1 MKLRA
6 RWSWIAAAALA
17 GCAQTPPSVSPHH
30 LQYDAARMA
39 HGSAASAV
47 PPLSRERPLP
57 PPRAVPPQET
67 YSVVVQATP
76 VQDLLFALARDAK
89 LDLDIHP
96 DVQGLVTL
104 HATDQT
110 LPQILARVA
119 RQVDMRYSVE
129 GRVLMVVPDRPFLRL
144 YRIDYLNMQRDV
156 ASHVAIA
163 TQVAAPG
170 SVGGSGGGAG
180 NNSRTEIVNV
190 ANNRFW
196 ASLVE
201 AVQSLLRE
209 TDKVLPA
216 QDGASAVPQPPA
228 PPASGSPAQ
237 AGARAPSAA
246 TPPAPTVARSV
257 FREAASVIPHPETGT
272 LAVRATA
279 RQHERVQEFIDR
291 LLGTARRQVLLEATV
306 VEVELSDE
314 YQQGIRWD
322 VLRSKSSTL
331 RLTQQP
337 AGTAEPLP
345 GGTPASGI
353 VPALGV
359 LSYAHAFGSMNLSAA
374 IQLLESFG
382 RTRVL
387 SSPKVSVLNNQTA
400 LIKVVDNLV
409 YFTLSA
415 NYTPGTAGAAATFT
429 VSSTPNT
436 VPVGFL
442 MNVTPQIGDDEE
454 IVLNLRPTISR
465 LTGFVE
471 DPGVALTLA
480 LARQGGANI
489 PDVRSRV
496 PQIQTRELESI
507 IRVRDGEFAVLG
519 GLMRDSVER
528 GTDGVPGAADL
539 PVVGEL
545 FRYRN
550 ERKTK
555 SELVIFLRPTV
566 VRDASLA
573 GDFRAFA
580 GSLPA
585 NDFFRDDGAARRQRG
600 APEGST
606 R

>member
-1 MKLRA
+1 MNANSLR
-6 RWSWIAAAALA
+6 AAALA
-17 GCAQTPPSVSPHH
+17 VALLAACAHPTPPVSPHH
-30 LQYDAARMA
+30 LQREAAPA
-39 HGSAASAV
+39 PEGV
-47 PPLSRERPLP
+47 PPPLSRARPLP
-57 PPRAVPPQET
+57 APRPVPPQET
-67 YSVVVQATP
+67 YGVVVHNVP
-76 VQDLLFALARDAK
+76 VQELLFALARDAK
-89 LDLDIHP
+89 VNLDLHP
-96 DVQGLVTL
+96 EVSGTVTL

-119 RQVDMRYSVE
+119 RQVDMRYSLE
-129 GRVLMVVPDRPFLRL
+129 DRVLTVLPDRPYLHL

-156 ASHVAIA
+156 TSNVAIA
-163 TQVAAPG
+163 TQVAAA
-170 SVGGSGGGAG
+170 GGAAGAAG
-180 NNSRTEIVNV
+180 NDSRTQMVNV

-196 ASLVE
+196 SSLVD

-209 TDKVLPA
+209 TDKLLPA
-216 QDGASAVPQPPA
+216 EAAAPA
-228 PPASGSPAQ
+228 PPAATPTPPGGTPA
-237 AGARAPSAA
+237 ARAAA
-246 TPPAPTVARSV
+246 APAPAPAAVARPV
-257 FREAASVIPHPETGT
+257 YREAASVIAHPETGT

-291 LLGTARRQVLLEATV
+291 LLGTARRQALIEATV

-322 VLRSKSSTL
+322 ILRSRNANF
-331 RLTQQP
+331 RLTQAP
-337 AGTAEPLP
+337 ANTAEPLP
-345 GGTPASGI
+345 GGTPASGH

-359 LSYAHAFGSMNLSAA
+359 LSFARQLGSTSIDIA

-387 SSPKVSVLNNQTA
+387 SSPKISVLNNQTA

-415 NYTPGTAGAAATFT
+415 NYTPGTAAAGATFT

-436 VPVGFL
+436 VPIGFL
-442 MNVTPQIGDDEE
+442 MNVTPQIGDDDE
-454 IVLNLRPTISR
+454 IILNLRPTISR
-465 LTGFVE
+465 LAGYVE

-480 LARQGGANI
+480 LARQGGASI

-496 PQIQTRELESI
+496 PQIQTREMESV
-507 IRVRDGEFAVLG
+507 IRVRDGEYAVLG
-519 GLMRDSVER
+519 GLMKDSVER
-528 GTDGVPGAADL
+528 GTDAVPGAADV
-539 PVVGEL
+539 PVFGEL

-550 ERKTK
+550 SRSAK

-573 GDFRAFA
+573 GDFRPFA
-580 GSLPA
+580 PSLPGK
-585 NDFFRDDGAARRQRG
+585 DFFKDRDGPIGAG
-600 APEGST
+600 GSAGGV

>member
-1 MKLRA
+1 MRLL
-6 RWSWIAAAALA
+6 WPWIFVLAAA
-17 GCAQTPPSVSPHH
+17 GCAHLPPPVSPHH
-30 LQYDAARMA
+30 LQREPAAA
-39 HGSAASAV
+39 TDAV
-47 PPLSRERPLP
+47 PPLARGRLLP
-57 PPRAVPPQET
+57 PPRPRPPQET
-67 YSVVVQATP
+67 FSVVVQNVP
-76 VQDLLFALARDAK
+76 VQELLFALARDAK
-89 LDLDIHP
+89 VSLDLHP
-96 DVQGLVTL
+96 DVQGTVTL

-119 RQVDMRYSVE
+119 RQVDLRFSLE
-129 GRVLMVVPDRPFLRL
+129 DRVLTVLPDRPYLRP

-163 TQVAAPG
+163 TQVTATGGAA
-170 SVGGSGGGAG
+170 SGGAG
-180 NNSRTEIVNV
+180 NDSRTQIANT

-196 ASLVE
+196 ANLVE
-201 AVQSLLRE
+201 SVQSLLRE

-216 QDGASAVPQPPA
+216 EPQAPPA
-228 PPASGSPAQ
+228 PPAPAAPA
-237 AGARAPSAA
+237 AGKSAA
-246 TPPAPTVARSV
+246 AAAPAPARSLY
-257 FREAASVIPHPETGT
+257 REAASVIAHPETGT
-272 LAVRATA
+272 LVVRATA

-291 LLGTARRQVLLEATV
+291 VLGAARRQVLIEATV

-322 VLRSKSSTL
+322 LLRSKSSNF
-331 RLTQQP
+331 RLTQAP

-345 GGTPASGI
+345 GGTPASGL

-359 LSYAHAFGSMNLSAA
+359 LSFSRTLGSGSIDLA

-415 NYTPGTAGAAATFT
+415 NFTPGTAGAAATFT

-442 MNVTPQIGDDEE
+442 MNVTPQVGDDDE
-454 IVLNLRPTISR
+454 IMLNLRPTISR
-465 LTGFVE
+465 LAGFVE

-480 LARQGGANI
+480 LARQGGASI

-496 PQIQTRELESI
+496 PQIQTRELESM

-528 GTDGVPGAADL
+528 GTDAIPGAGDL
-539 PVVGEL
+539 PGVGEL
-545 FRYRN
+545 FKYRN
-550 ERKTK
+550 SRTTK
-555 SELVIFLRPTV
+555 SELVVFLRPTV

-573 GDFRAFA
+573 GDFRSLA
-580 GSLPA
+580 GALPGPE
-585 NDFFRDDGAARRQRG
+585 FFRDRD
-600 APEGST
+600 APPRADAKGEP

>member
-1 MKLRA
+1 MKTLP
-6 RWSWIAAAALA
+6 AAIVALAAA
-17 GCAQTPPSVSPHH
+17 GCAHVPPPTSSHH
-30 LQYDAARMA
+30 LQREPA
-39 HGSAASAV
+39 AASDAV
-47 PPLSRERPLP
+47 PPLARGRQLP
-57 PPRAVPPQET
+57 PPRPRPPQET
-67 YSVVVQATP
+67 FSVVVQNVP
-76 VQDLLFALARDAK
+76 VQELLFALARDAK
-89 LDLDIHP
+89 VNLDLHP
-96 DVQGLVTL
+96 DVQGTVTL
-104 HATDQT
+104 YATDQT

-119 RQVDMRYSVE
+119 RQVDLRYTLE
-129 GRVLMVVPDRPFLRL
+129 DRVLTVLPDRPYLQL

-163 TQVAAPG
+163 TQVTAT
-170 SVGGSGGGAG
+170 GGAATGAAG
-180 NNSRTEIVNV
+180 NDSRTQIANT

-196 ASLVE
+196 ANLVE
-201 AVQSLLRE
+201 SVQSLLRE

-216 QDGASAVPQPPA
+216 EAQTAPAPAAAPAAGKPASAAPAA
-228 PPASGSPAQ
+228 PP
-237 AGARAPSAA
+237 R
-246 TPPAPTVARSV
+246 TLY
-257 FREAASVIPHPETGT
+257 REAASVIPHPETGT

-291 LLGTARRQVLLEATV
+291 VLGAARRQVLIEATV

-322 VLRSKSSTL
+322 LLRNKTSSF
-331 RLTQQP
+331 RLTQAP
-337 AGTAEPLP
+337 AGTVEPLP
-345 GGTPASGI
+345 GGTPASGL

-359 LSYAHAFGSMNLSAA
+359 LAFSRTLGSLSIDLA

-415 NYTPGTAGAAATFT
+415 NYTPGTASAGATFT

-442 MNVTPQIGDDEE
+442 MNVTPQVGDDDE

-465 LTGFVE
+465 LAGFVE

-480 LARQGGANI
+480 LARQGGASI

-496 PQIQTRELESI
+496 PQIQTREMESM

-528 GTDGVPGAADL
+528 GIDAIPGAGDL
-539 PVVGEL
+539 PGVGEL
-545 FRYRN
+545 FKYRN
-550 ERKTK
+550 SRTTK
-555 SELVIFLRPTV
+555 SELVVFLRPTV

-573 GDFRAFA
+573 GDFRALA
-580 GSLPA
+580 GALPGER
-585 NDFFRDDGAARRQRG
+585 FFRDRDGPLG
-600 APEGST
+600 AEPKGGP

>member
-1 MKLRA
+1 MRTA
-6 RWSWIAAAALA
+6 CMAIVAVAAA
-17 GCAQTPPSVSPHH
+17 GCAHPPLPVSSHH
-30 LQYDAARMA
+30 LQREAATV
-39 HGSAASAV
+39 SDTV
-47 PPLSRERPLP
+47 PPLARGRQLP
-57 PPRAVPPQET
+57 PPRLQAPQET
-67 YSVVVQATP
+67 FSIVVQNVP
-76 VQDLLFALARDAK
+76 VQELLFALARDAK
-89 LDLDIHP
+89 VNLDLHP
-96 DVQGLVTL
+96 DVQGTVTL

-119 RQVDMRYSVE
+119 RQVDLRFSLE
-129 GRVLMVVPDRPFLRL
+129 DRVLTVLPDRPYLQL

-156 ASHVAIA
+156 VSNVAIA
-163 TQVAAPG
+163 TQVTATGGAAA
-170 SVGGSGGGAG
+170 GGAG
-180 NNSRTEIVNV
+180 NDSRTQIANT

-196 ASLVE
+196 ANLVE
-201 AVQSLLRE
+201 SVQSLLRE

-216 QDGASAVPQPPA
+216 EAQAAPA
-228 PPASGSPAQ
+228 PAAAAPAGKAAAAPSPA
-237 AGARAPSAA
+237 
-246 TPPAPTVARSV
+246 PAPARSV
-257 FREAASVIPHPETGT
+257 YREAASVIAHPETGT

-291 LLGTARRQVLLEATV
+291 VLGAARRQVLIEATV
-306 VEVELSDE
+306 VEVELADE

-322 VLRSKSSTL
+322 LLRNKSSTF
-331 RLTQQP
+331 RLTQAP

-345 GGTPASGI
+345 GGTPASGQ

-359 LSYAHAFGSMNLSAA
+359 LSFSRTLGSGSIDLAL
-374 IQLLESFG
+374 QLLESFG

-415 NYTPGTAGAAATFT
+415 NYTPGTASAGATFT

-442 MNVTPQIGDDEE
+442 MNVTPQVGEDDE

-465 LTGFVE
+465 LAGFVD

-480 LARQGGANI
+480 LARQGGASI

-496 PQIQTRELESI
+496 PQIQTREMESI

-528 GTDGVPGAADL
+528 GTDAIPGAGDL
-539 PVVGEL
+539 PGVGEL
-545 FRYRN
+545 FKYRN
-550 ERKTK
+550 SRATK
-555 SELVIFLRPTV
+555 SELVVFLRPTV

-573 GDFRAFA
+573 GDFRPFA
-580 GSLPA
+580 DALP
-585 NDFFRDDGAARRQRG
+585 NDRFFRDRDAPLG
-600 APEGST
+600 APAKAGA